1 MRAERPPEASSGRG
15 GRGPGEVPGR
25 LVRLGFSD
33 PVTVV
38 TLLDDPATRALLE
51 PPSGDAVIQAF
62 ARSADPTL
70 ALGSLVRLLAAAED
84 RPTLVT
90 AVLASDG
97 LRSRLAAVLGSSAA
111 FGEHLVRHPEHWH
124 ALADD
129 QLEGFRPTA
138 LGLRDAMLVAVGADP
153 RAYGPRAAIPV
164 AAAYDALRVE
174 YRRLLLRLAARDLDG
189 HLAVGDVAAELADL
203 AGATLDAGLAV
214 ARADVPGAEDVVRLA
229 VVGMGKCG
237 GRELNYVSDVD
248 VIFVAEP
255 LPGADEATAMREA
268 SRLAAALVR
277 ACSSTTRE
285 GTIWPVDAALRPE
298 GSAGPL
304 VRSLASHRAY
314 YERWAKTWE
323 FQALV
328 KARPVAGDRSLG
340 AEFVDTVGPM
350 VWQAASRPG
359 FVADVQAM
367 RRRVEQNIP
376 ANHADRQLKLGPG
389 GLRDVEFAVQLLQLV
404 HGRGDETLRSGT
416 TLVGLEALSAGGY
429 VGREDAAELRGA
441 YEFLRTLEHRI
452 QVFRLRRTH
461 LLPEGEDDLRRLGRS
476 MGLRSDPAR
485 ELREE
490 WRRHTR
496 DVRRRHE
503 KLFYRP
509 LLSAVA
515 RLPGTHAR
523 LTPEAAG
530 DRLVALGYVD
540 PAGALRHLEALT
552 AGVSRAAAIQRTLLP
567 VLLGWFADGA
577 DPDAGLLAFRRV
589 SEALGSTHWYL
600 RLLRDEGAAAER
612 LAHLLASSRF
622 ASDLLLRQPD
632 AVATLADD
640 DALVPRAAP
649 PLELEVLAA
658 TRRADSAEAGVAAVR
673 AIRRREVFR
682 VASGDVLGMV
692 AQRDVEQA
700 LTTITRVAIRGAL
713 DAATRS
719 VVGSAPARARLAVV
733 GMGRLG
739 GGEQG
744 YGSDADVLFVYEP
757 ALPAPAD
764 ERAVDDDRAA
774 ADEARAIANELR
786 RLLGQPGADP
796 ALGVDADLRPEG
808 RQGPLVRSLD
818 AYQVYYARWSHPW
831 ETQALLRATP
841 VAGDADLGVRFMQL
855 VDPLRWPVGGV
866 PVEAVREIRRIK
878 ARVESERLPRGKD
891 PKRNVKLGPGGLADV
906 EWTVQLLQLLHAGD
920 HRALQTTG
928 TLTALTAA
936 GDLGLVSAA
945 DADALRE
952 AWVLSSRSRNA
963 IVLAGGRAGNS
974 FPSDGRALERV
985 ARLMGHGPG
994 ESGRLIEDHLRTTR
1008 RARAVVD
1015 RVFYA

>member
-1 MRAERPPEASSGRG
+1 MRADRTPDPLPGRG
-15 GRGPGEVPGR
+15 DRAQSDPSAR
-25 LVRLGFSD
+25 LIRLGFGDPVAVRTLLED
-33 PVTVV
+33 PVTRP
-38 TLLDDPATRALLE
+38 LLA
-51 PPSGDAVIQAF
+51 PPEGDAVVHAF

-70 ALGSLVRLLAAAED
+70 ALGLLVRLLAVAED
-84 RPTLVT
+84 RVGLVR
-90 AVLASDG
+90 AI
-97 LRSRLAAVLGSSAA
+97 LRSDHLRDRLAAVLGSSAA
-111 FGEHLVRHPEHWH
+111 LGEHLVRHPEHWH
-124 ALADD
+124 ALEED
-129 QLEGFRPTA
+129 QLVSTRPSV
-138 LGLRDAMLVAVGADP
+138 LGLRAALLGSVDADP
-153 RAYGPRAAIPV
+153 LAHRPRSALPLAT
-164 AAAYDALRVE
+164 AYDTLRVE
-174 YRRLLLRLAARDLDG
+174 YRRHVLRLAARDLGG

-203 AGATLDAGLAV
+203 AAATLEAGLAI
-214 ARADVPGAEDVVRLA
+214 ARAEVSGTDDTVRLA

-248 VIFVAEP
+248 VIFVVEP
-255 LPGADEATAMREA
+255 VPGADEASAVREGA
-268 SRLAAALVR
+268 RLAAALVR

-323 FQALV
+323 FQALL
-328 KARPVAGDRSLG
+328 KARPIAGDIDLG
-340 AEFVDTVGPM
+340 SDFVDTVEPM
-350 VWQAASRPG
+350 VWAAASRPD
-359 FVADVQAM
+359 FVVDVQAM
-367 RRRVEQNIP
+367 RRRVEQTIP

-416 TLVGLEALSAGGY
+416 TLVALDALSAGGY
-429 VGREDAAELRGA
+429 VGREDGAQLRAA
-441 YEFLRTLEHRI
+441 YEFLRSLEHRI
-452 QVFRLRRTH
+452 QLFRLRRAQ

-476 MGLRSDPAR
+476 LGFRSDPAR
-485 ELREE
+485 ELRDE

-496 DVRRRHE
+496 EVRRRHE

-515 RLPGTHAR
+515 RLPGPHAR
-523 LTPEAAG
+523 LTPEAARE
-530 DRLVALGYVD
+530 RLVALGYVD
-540 PAGALRHLEALT
+540 PGGALRHLEALT
-552 AGVSRAAAIQRTLLP
+552 TGVSRAAAIQRTLLP

-589 SEALGSTHWYL
+589 SDALGTTHWYL

-640 DALVPRAAP
+640 EALRSRGVAA
-649 PLELEVLAA
+649 LEQEVLAA
-658 TRRADSAEAGVAAVR
+658 AQRAHSAETGAAAIR
-673 AIRRREVFR
+673 AIRRRELFR
-682 VASGDVLGMV
+682 VAAADVLGLL
-692 AQRDVEQA
+692 DLHSVEQA
-700 LTTITRVAIRGAL
+700 LTTVTAVTLTGAL
-713 DAATRS
+713 DIATRA
-719 VVGSAPARARLAVV
+719 VVGAAPARSRLAVI

-739 GGEQG
+739 GNEQG

-757 ALPAPAD
+757 VPGGPGRPT
-764 ERAVDDDRAA
+764 EDRAA
-774 ADEARAIANELR
+774 ADEAHAIATELR

-818 AYQVYYARWSHPW
+818 AYAAYYARWSHPW
-831 ETQALLRATP
+831 ETQALLRAAP
-841 VAGDADLGVRFMQL
+841 VAGHADLGERFMRL
-855 VDPLRWPVGGV
+855 VDPLRWPDGGV
-866 PVEAVREIRRIK
+866 PADAVREIRRVK
-878 ARVESERLPRGKD
+878 ARVEAERLPRGKD

-906 EWTVQLLQLLHAGD
+906 EWTVQLIQLLHAGA
-920 HRALQTTG
+920 HLSLQTPS
-928 TLTALTAA
+928 TLAALTAA
-936 GDLGLVSAA
+936 ADLGLVDAEEASALHA
-945 DADALRE
+945 
-952 AWVLSSRSRNA
+952 AWVLSSRLRNA
-963 IVLAGGRAGNS
+963 ITLAGGR
-974 FPSDGRALERV
+974 PSNTLPTDTRALDRV
-985 ARLMGHGPG
+985 ARLVGYGPG
-994 ESGRLIEDHLRTTR
+994 ESGRLIEDHLRTIR